1 MILNIGNRKTSNP
14 FTMQNDLTK
23 QRQLITERFQDE
35 CHEWVDRLREIN
47 GEKIDVESAVNVW
60 MYSKLAEIEIRLQS
74 IESFLQL

>member
-1 MILNIGNRKTSNP
+1 
-14 FTMQNDLTK
+14 MQNDLTK